1 MANRSDMKDH
11 KSTSIRSL
19 TAPLT
24 DDTCAL
30 LAAGDPILLSGTVFT
45 ARDAAHRRLYEA
57 ALRGDILPIDMNGQ
71 VIFYAAPTPAPP
83 GRVIGSIGPTTSYR
97 MDPFTPKLLELGL
110 KGMIGKGK
118 RGIEVINAMKRCHAV
133 YFGAIG
139 GIAAL
144 MSRCVRKAEVVAYED
159 LGPEAIMR
167 LELVDLPLV
176 VVNDIHGGDLF
187 EQILSRQSFSCSE

>member
-71 VIFYAAPTPAPP
+71 VNF
-83 GRVIGSIGPTTSYR
+83 
-97 MDPFTPKLLELGL
+97 M
-110 KGMIGKGK
+110 
-118 RGIEVINAMKRCHAV
+118 
-133 YFGAIG
+133 
-139 GIAAL
+139 
-144 MSRCVRKAEVVAYED
+144 
-159 LGPEAIMR
+159 
-167 LELVDLPLV
+167 
-176 VVNDIHGGDLF
+176 
-187 EQILSRQSFSCSE
+187 

>member
-1 MANRSDMKDH
+1 MKDH
-11 KSTSIRSL
+11 KSTSILSL

-24 DDTCAL
+24 DETCEL
-30 LAAGDPILLSGTVFT
+30 LAAGDSILLSGTVFT
-45 ARDAAHRRLYEA
+45 ARDAAHRRLHEA
-57 ALRGDILPIDMNGQ
+57 ALRGDILPIDLYGQ

-97 MDPFTPKLLELGL
+97 MDPFTPKLLMLGL

-118 RGIEVINAMKRCHAV
+118 RSVEVINAMKHCHAV

-139 GIAAL
+139 GVAAL
-144 MSRCVRKAEVVAYED
+144 MSQCIRKAEVVAFHD
-159 LGPEAIMR
+159 LGPEAIMK

-176 VVNDIHGGDLF
+176 VINDIHGGDLF
-187 EQILSRQSFSCSE
+187 KQTLSGPSFSCSE